1 MRSKPN
7 PVEAPEFH
15 DFVVHGG
22 CAVCEGPMTVRST
35 PGTMRGWC
43 AKCGWISKPVVM
55 QGSGN
60 GQVAV
65 AYPPRAAA

>member
-1 MRSKPN
+1 MRSKAN
-7 PVEAPEFH
+7 PVAAPEFH

-22 CAVCEGPMTVRST
+22 CAVCEGPMTVRAT

-43 AKCGWISKPVVM
+43 AHCGWISRPVVM